1 MAPLTGHYCLKSLL
15 SHSYYDFN
23 IVYYHCILA
32 NLQLIKLIFL
42 WWNFNCYFIQFSLS
56 FPSHLFITPTSIAV
70 AIHSLRIILFCV
82 CVAIPIDGYF
92 TTLELRALSKFP
104 QRGNNYW
111 IVGSRKCWIRADLSY
126 ARASSSPNCGPS
138 PPQNQC
144 DTYQLYLHNGIS
156 AITLQLRWPS
166 CFARD
171 WIIPPI

>member
-104 QRGNNYW
+104 QRGNNYYRGSLDQENVESVPISVTPEPLPAQ
-111 IVGSRKCWIRADLSY
+111 IVAQVLLKINVTRTNYICTTAFLPLLCNYGDQVVL
-126 ARASSSPNCGPS
+126 
-138 PPQNQC
+138 
-144 DTYQLYLHNGIS
+144 LGIG
-156 AITLQLRWPS
+156 
-166 CFARD
+166 
-171 WIIPPI
+171 